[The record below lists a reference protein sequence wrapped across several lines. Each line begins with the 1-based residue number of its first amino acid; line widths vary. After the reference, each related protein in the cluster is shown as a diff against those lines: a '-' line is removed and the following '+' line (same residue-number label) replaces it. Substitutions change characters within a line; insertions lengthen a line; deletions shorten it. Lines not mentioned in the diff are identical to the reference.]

1 MYFGLK
7 KHIFILFIIFTNFCN
22 AQLLDSLHQAF
33 AGKKSIDLGYDSR
46 NAFIDHNLI
55 NVQSVKIGVNFG
67 SKLAIGGGY
76 SWLTTKITDDKII
89 HDNDL
94 NSDVS
99 IQRKLSFSYLCYYM
113 EYTYY
118 KSHRW
123 EFSIPMQ
130 IGVGKIGYS
139 YIYKNQKVQQDQGY
153 CFVYEP
159 EIDVKFKVFRWIG
172 LEADVGY
179 RVLIKN
185 DPLVKRTFNS
195 PLFSFG
201 TFILWDELAVAIF
214 KKNKW
219 VQTKFG
225 PSDWK

>member
-1 MYFGLK
+1 LYFNLK
-7 KHIFILFIIFTNFCN
+7 NCILILFLIFTNLGS
-22 AQLLDSLHQAF
+22 AQFLDSLHHAF
-33 AGKKSIDLGYDSR
+33 AGKKSIDIGYDSR

-55 NVQSVKIGVNFG
+55 NVQSIKVGVNFG

-76 SWLTTKITDDKII
+76 SWLTTKITDNKII

-94 NSDVS
+94 NKDVS

-130 IGVGKIGYS
+130 FGVGKIGYN
-139 YIYKNQKVQQDQGY
+139 YMYKNVKTQQDQGY

-159 EIDVKFKVFRWIG
+159 EIDVKFKIFRWFG
-172 LEADVGY
+172 AEADVGY
-179 RVLIKN
+179 RILIKD
-185 DPLVKRTFNS
+185 DPLVKKTFNS

-201 TFILWDELAVAIF
+201 IFILWDELALIIF

-219 VQTKFG
+219 VQAKFG